1 MKYFLIIGGLII
13 ACCIALA
20 LILGVWGISVSNK
33 EQSLRNLVEAKQVDN
48 TNEFDKMKKTLTQIC
63 QLTDA
68 QTQMLVDVIVG
79 NAEARSKGVAGGGAL
94 FSMKTVQEAIP
105 NVDTSIITKI
115 YNQVVASREAWSMR
129 QKELIDLNR
138 AHTDIITMVPGNFVC
153 MILGR
158 KVINITIVTSSETKE
173 AFRTGVDDNTDL
185 GLPKRGA
192 RNNSVEK

>member
-1 MKYFLIIGGLII
+1 MKYFLIIGGII
-13 ACCIALA
+13 AACGIALV
-20 LILGVWGISVSNK
+20 LILGIWGISVSNK
-33 EQSLRNLVEAKQVDN
+33 EQALRNLVMAKQVDN

-68 QTQMLVDVIVG
+68 QTQMLIDVIVG
-79 NAEARSKGVAGGGAL
+79 NADARSKSMAGGGAL
-94 FSMKTVQEAIP
+94 FSMKSVQEVVP

-115 YNQVVASREAWSMR
+115 YNQVVASREAWGMR

-138 AHTDIITMVPGNFVC
+138 THTDVVTMVPGNIVC

-158 KVINITIVTSSETKE
+158 KVIEITVVTSSETKE

-185 GLPKRGA
+185 GLQKR
-192 RNNSVEK
+192 NHLNVEKK

>member
-1 MKYFLIIGGLII
+1 MKYVLIIGALIL
-13 ACCIALA
+13 ACVFALA
-20 LILGVWGISVSNK
+20 LILGIWGISLSNK
-33 EQSLRNLVEAKQVDN
+33 EQSLRNLVVAKQVDN

-79 NAEARSKGVAGGGAL
+79 NADARSKAMVGGGAI

-138 AHTDIITMVPGNFVC
+138 AHTDVVTLFPGSIVC

-158 KVINITIVTSSETKE
+158 KEIEIIVVTSSETKE

-185 GLPKRGA
+185 GLPKR
-192 RNNSVEK
+192 NTKSIEKK